1 MQDKAVF
8 DSNVIAAVFFNE
20 AISEKAEKYIEEC
33 NTCITLDL
41 AIPEVSNVAWKKV
54 KLFNESN
61 ETVQKSLEKCIEFIT
76 TVCQIIQS
84 KDMALK
90 AYKLALKRNIT
101 VYDALFIATSNEL
114 KISFITADK
123 VLYDKIKDFKVIFI
137 GKD

>member
-1 MQDKAVF
+1 
-8 DSNVIAAVFFNE
+8 
-20 AISEKAEKYIEEC
+20 
-33 NTCITLDL
+33 
-41 AIPEVSNVAWKKV
+41 
-54 KLFNESN
+54 
-61 ETVQKSLEKCIEFIT
+61 VQKSLEKCIEFIT

>member
-1 MQDKAVF
+1 MRDKAVF

-20 AISEKAEKYIEEC
+20 EISENAEKYIEEC

-54 KLFNESN
+54 KLFKESN
-61 ETVQKSLEKCIEFIT
+61 EIIQKSLERCIEFIIN
-76 TVCQIIQS
+76 VCQIIQS
-84 KDMALK
+84 KDMILK